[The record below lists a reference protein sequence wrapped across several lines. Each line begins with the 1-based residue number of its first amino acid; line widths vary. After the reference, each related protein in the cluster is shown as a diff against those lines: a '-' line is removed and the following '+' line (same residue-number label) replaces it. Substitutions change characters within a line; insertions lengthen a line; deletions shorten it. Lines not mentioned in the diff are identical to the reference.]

1 MFGLHRFKLHRHL
14 VDGTVKSVW
23 FRVWFGLDKFS
34 VDSGFG
40 LDKFSV
46 DSGFGLGRFSV
57 DSGFWF
63 RQVLS

>member
-1 MFGLHRFKLHRHL
+1 VFGLHRFKLHGHL
-14 VDGTVKSVW
+14 VDGTIKSVW

-46 DSGFGLGRFSV
+46 DSGFG
-57 DSGFWF
+57 
-63 RQVLS
+63 